1 MSRVLLGGIIGLGRM
16 GLTHYSILNCHP
28 AVKFVSICD
37 SSSLILKN
45 MEKYTGLAIFENYEE
60 MYNNMKLDFIIIAT
74 PTALH
79 AGAVKSAIRKN
90 IHIFV
95 EKPLTLSVTEGRE
108 IVAMLSGTRL
118 VNQVGYVIRFNEIFS
133 KVKKHLQD
141 GLIGEFVSFKMEMY
155 GPTVLKDSKTSWR
168 SKKME
173 GGGCLHDFASHG
185 IDLINYLIGPPNR
198 VSGSVL
204 QSIHSA
210 NVEDAA
216 YSTLLYPNNC
226 TGNLIVNW
234 SDPSFRKPTYQMY
247 ILGQYGKIIAN
258 LHGYKVYFKYDPPLK
273 EFGRGWNT
281 RYITDFA
288 SPVRFYVRGNEF
300 TRQLDYF
307 IDCILKK
314 SPGDICSFTDGLKTD
329 EIIESI
335 IRDSAETGTSCVG

>member
-1 MSRVLLGGIIGLGRM
+1 MSKVLRGGIIGLGRM

-45 MEKYTGLAIFENYEE
+45 MEKYTGLAIFENHEE
-60 MYNNMKLDFIIIAT
+60 MYNKMKLDFIIIAT

-95 EKPLTLSVTEGRE
+95 EKPFVLSVTEGRE
-108 IVAMLSGTRL
+108 IVDMLTGTRL
-118 VNQVGYVIRFNEIFS
+118 VNQVGYVNRFNEIFS
-133 KVKKHLQD
+133 KVKNHLQD
-141 GLIGEFVSFKMEMY
+141 GLIGDIVSFKTEMY

-168 SKKME
+168 SKKVE

-185 IDLINYLIGPPNR
+185 IDLINYLIGPPDR

-216 YSTLLYPNNC
+216 YSTFLYPNDC

-234 SDPSFRKPTYQMY
+234 SDPSFRKPTYQM
-247 ILGQYGKIIAN
+247 
-258 LHGYKVYFKYDPPLK
+258 
-273 EFGRGWNT
+273 
-281 RYITDFA
+281 
-288 SPVRFYVRGNEF
+288 
-300 TRQLDYF
+300 
-307 IDCILKK
+307 
-314 SPGDICSFTDGLKTD
+314 
-329 EIIESI
+329 
-335 IRDSAETGTSCVG
+335 

>member
-1 MSRVLLGGIIGLGRM
+1 MSKVLRGGIIGLGRM

-28 AVKFVSICD
+28 ALKLVSICD

-45 MEKYTGLAIFENYEE
+45 MEKYTDLAIFENYEE
-60 MYNNMKLDFIIIAT
+60 MYNNMQLDFIIIAT
-74 PTALH
+74 PTSLH
-79 AGAVKSAIRKN
+79 AGAVKSAIRNN

-95 EKPLTLSVTEGRE
+95 EKPFTLNVNEGSE
-108 IVAMLSGTRL
+108 IVDMLNGKRL
-118 VNQVGYVIRFNEIFS
+118 VNQVGYVNRFNEIFS
-133 KVKKHLQD
+133 KVKNHLQD
-141 GLIGEFVSFKMEMY
+141 GLIGDIVSFKMEIY

-168 SKKME
+168 SKKAE

-216 YSTLLYPNNC
+216 YSTFLYKNNY

-234 SDPSFRKPTYQMY
+234 SDPSFRKPSYRIY
-247 ILGQYGKIIAN
+247 ILGRYGKIIAD
-258 LHGYKVYFKYDPPLK
+258 LHGYKIYFKDTPQSSEYGK
-273 EFGRGWNT
+273 GWNT
-281 RYITDFA
+281 RYITDLKA
-288 SPVRFYVRGNEF
+288 PVRFYVRGNEF
-300 TRQLDYF
+300 TKQLDYF
-307 IDCILKK
+307 IDCILNN
-314 SPGDICSFTDGLKTD
+314 SPRNICSFKEGLITD

-335 IRDSAETGTSCVG
+335 IRDSADRGTSCLG